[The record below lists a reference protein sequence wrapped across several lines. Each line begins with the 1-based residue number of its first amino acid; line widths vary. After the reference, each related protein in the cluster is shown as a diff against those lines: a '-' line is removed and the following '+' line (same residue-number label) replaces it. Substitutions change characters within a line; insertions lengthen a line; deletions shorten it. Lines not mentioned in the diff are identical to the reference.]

1 MITEQ
6 TDAGVHVCFINKLWR
21 KLNGKP
27 KMDNPETLTT
37 LGTQDTESQ
46 KHNIKHIIRFI

>member
-1 MITEQ
+1 MKNEQ

-21 KLNGKP
+21 KLTGKP

-37 LGTQDTESQ
+37 LGTQDTGPQ
-46 KHNIKHIIRFI
+46 KHNIKHMIRFI

>member
-6 TDAGVHVCFINKLWR
+6 TDASVHVCFINKLWR
-21 KLNGKP
+21 KLNDKS
-27 KMDNPETLTT
+27 KMDNPETLTP
-37 LGTQDTESQ
+37 LDTQDAGLQ